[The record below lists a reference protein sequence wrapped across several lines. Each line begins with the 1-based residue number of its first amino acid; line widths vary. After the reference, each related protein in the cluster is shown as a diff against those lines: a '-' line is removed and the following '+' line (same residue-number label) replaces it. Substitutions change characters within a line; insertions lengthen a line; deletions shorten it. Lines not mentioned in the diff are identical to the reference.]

1 MIGKTPSVQNAIAI
15 LKPIAE
21 RAWRREVQDAELSQ
35 IVQLVQSKVAEL
47 GDIEALKEG
56 IVAILAS
63 PAFLILNIDEMNPQ
77 QRFASKFSY
86 FLQSTI
92 PDTRLR
98 RASLSGK
105 LDSFIEIRAELQR
118 RVDKA
123 QCDPFLKAFPY
134 AWLKLSNINFM
145 APDPDQFPH
154 YHRKRVSEDM
164 VNEALHFFR
173 HLTVNNGPIPDFM
186 SADYSFINADLA
198 TVYDVNDIP
207 KDSLFRKYT
216 FTDGRRGGLLGMG
229 SFLSITAD
237 SLGTSPIHRAVYV
250 MDNFLGIHPAP
261 PPADVKITEP
271 DVRTARTIR
280 EVLEA
285 HRSNK
290 TCSSCHQSIDPYGY
304 AFENFDPVGA
314 WRDKY
319 MARLSQ
325 PSRASKRT
333 AKPQGIPIDASA
345 NFASGFEYNDITG
358 FRKFMQTPANR
369 DRFVRCFITHLLT
382 YANGAEPNN
391 YLEVEKILQVS
402 AEHDY
407 RMLDTIAAV
416 IDSPLFREV
425 RER

>member
-1 MIGKTPSVQNAIAI
+1 
-15 LKPIAE
+15 
-21 RAWRREVQDAELSQ
+21 
-35 IVQLVQSKVAEL
+35 
-47 GDIEALKEG
+47 
-56 IVAILAS
+56 
-63 PAFLILNIDEMNPQ
+63 
-77 QRFASKFSY
+77 
-86 FLQSTI
+86 
-92 PDTRLR
+92 
-98 RASLSGK
+98 
-105 LDSFIEIRAELQR
+105 
-118 RVDKA
+118 
-123 QCDPFLKAFPY
+123 
-134 AWLKLSNINFM
+134 
-145 APDPDQFPH
+145 
-154 YHRKRVSEDM
+154 M

-333 AKPQGIPIDASA
+333 GKPQGIPIDASA